1 MQITNCKCFEVVFLG
16 IYVTYRGYT
25 ILIYKVYID
34 MRGVWMRKRQFIIGF
49 TILVLIAVG
58 GWLLMKMADRP
69 LALKDSFTANH
80 LDKESR
86 TDDGFFLYTSKKN
99 GYSMLFP
106 EDYSID
112 RESHEEKKKFESW
125 HIYPLSEEDETL
137 LRSIKYIYSY
147 DRSLEAFFKKYSYQG
162 DYETFKK
169 KEDAQT
175 VIHIGAVYNSFDK
188 DAKLTKRDPEV
199 YGPSMVLAMVE
210 NADTGENL
218 RIISSVRCPKNK
230 TCEKVRLEEERNFV
244 MRLAESVQFNQE

>member
-1 MQITNCKCFEVVFLG
+1 
-16 IYVTYRGYT
+16 
-25 ILIYKVYID
+25 
-34 MRGVWMRKRQFIIGF
+34 MRGVYMKKRHFVIGMV
-49 TILVLIAVG
+49 ILVLIAAG
-58 GWLLMKMADRP
+58 GLILMKMAGRP
-69 LALKDSFTANH
+69 LALKDSLTASH

-86 TDDGFFLYTSKKN
+86 TDDGFYLYTSKKN

-125 HIYPLSEEDETL
+125 HIYPLIEEDETL

-147 DRSLEAFFKKYSYQG
+147 DRSPEAFFKKYSYQG
-162 DYETFKK
+162 DYETINK

-188 DAKLTKRDPEV
+188 DAKMTKRDPAK
-199 YGPSMVLAMVE
+199 YGPSLVLAMVE
-210 NADTGENL
+210 NPDTGENL

-244 MRLAESVQFNQE
+244 MRLAESVQFN